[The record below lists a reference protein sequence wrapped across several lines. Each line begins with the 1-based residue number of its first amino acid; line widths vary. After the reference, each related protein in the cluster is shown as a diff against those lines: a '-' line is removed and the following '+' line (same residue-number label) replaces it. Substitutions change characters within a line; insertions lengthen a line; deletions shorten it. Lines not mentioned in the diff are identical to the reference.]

1 MPRPS
6 LALLLALVTWIAGPA
21 AAADPMSLFDG
32 RTFAGWEG
40 DVEGVWK
47 IVDGTIVAGS
57 PDVRQEHNDFLCT
70 KRQFANFE
78 LRLAIKLEG
87 SDGFVNSGIQ
97 FRSARIPNNHEVKGY
112 QADFGAGYEGALYD
126 ESRRNRILAKPAAD
140 VIAKAYKPGAW
151 NDYRIRAEGSRIRL
165 FLNGIQTVDYTEIEP
180 DIATSGVIGLQ
191 IHGNAK
197 VRVSFKDIVI
207 EELP

>member
-1 MPRPS
+1 MKRP
-6 LALLLALVTWIAGPA
+6 LQAVALVLAASIAGPVAVA
-21 AAADPMSLFDG
+21 APVSLFDG

-40 DVEGVWK
+40 DIDGVWK
-47 IVDGTIVAGS
+47 IVAGTIVAGS

-70 KRQFANFE
+70 RRQFANFE

-87 SDGFVNSGIQ
+87 SEGFVNSGIQ
-97 FRSARIPNNHEVKGY
+97 FRSARIPNDHEVRGY

-126 ESRRNRILAKPAAD
+126 ESRRDRILAKPTAE

-151 NDYRIRAEGSRIRL
+151 NDYRIRAEGPRIRL
-165 FLNGIQTVDYTEIEP
+165 FLNGVQTVDYTETEP
-180 DIATSGVIGLQ
+180 DIAASGVIGLQ

>member
-1 MPRPS
+1 MTRFS
-6 LALLLALVTWIAGPA
+6 HALLLALVAWIAAPVA
-21 AAADPMSLFDG
+21 AAEPVSLFDG

-40 DVEGVWK
+40 DVDGVWK
-47 IVDGTIVAGS
+47 IIDGTIVAGS

-70 KRQFANFE
+70 RRQFANFE

-97 FRSARIPNNHEVKGY
+97 FRSARIPDHHEVKGY

-126 ESRRNRILAKPAAD
+126 ESRRNRILAKPTAE

-151 NDYRIRAEGSRIRL
+151 NDYRIRAEGPRIRL
-165 FLNGIQTVDYTEIEP
+165 FLNGVQTVDYTETEAGIP
-180 DIATSGVIGLQ
+180 GSGLIGLQ